1 MAGGLPPKDKAG
13 DGDCDHQQRRDRER
27 CIVRECGGNAW
38 HLVLAIVRKGL
49 FQQIPGG
56 SSIHDGSSLSAYLCA
71 QPPPSSNS
79 LLDVGVWGGGGGAPP
94 PPPPPYP
101 SRGATRGGRSRAR

>member
-27 CIVRECGGNAW
+27 CIVRECGGKAW

-79 LLDVGVWGGGGGAPP
+79 LLDVGVWGGPVALPTP
-94 PPPPPYP
+94 LPLLN
-101 SRGATRGGRSRAR
+101 RSRSKPRARIQR